1 MSDAIPPQPAVLRAF
16 GATETPVPLAGG
28 QGQNYRSG
36 TLVLKPARDD
46 EETVWVN
53 EFYLTT
59 ASDHFRLP
67 KPIRVAG
74 DGFVFGGW
82 QAWPYLLGRHEPG
95 RWFDEIDLCVRFHE
109 AIADLPRPAYFDR
122 RDQNPWVIAD
132 KVAWGELEIEHH
144 PRIGPAVERL
154 RACLRP
160 VDAQDQLIHGDFG
173 GNVLFE
179 DGLPPAV
186 IDFSPYWRP
195 AAFALGVVIADAI
208 VWGGAPMSLIDAGDR
223 FPDFRQHLLR
233 AELRRVLEL
242 ETINLIYGRDMLG
255 EIDAHMPLIR
265 AISH

>member
-1 MSDAIPPQPAVLRAF
+1 MDDIGSPQRDVLRAF
-16 GATETPVPLAGG
+16 GATELPVPLVGG

-46 EETVWVN
+46 EETTWIN
-53 EFYLTT
+53 EFYLTV
-59 ASDHFRLP
+59 AGDRFRLP
-67 KPIRVAG
+67 QPIRTDDG
-74 DGFVFGGW
+74 DFVSGGW
-82 QAWPYLLGRHEPG
+82 QAWTYLPGRHEPG

-109 AIADLPRPAYFDR
+109 AIAGLPRPAYFDR

-132 KVAWGELEIEHH
+132 KVTWGEMEIEHH
-144 PRIGPAVERL
+144 PRIAPAVERL
-154 RACLRP
+154 SMCLRP
-160 VDAQDQLIHGDFG
+160 VDAPSQLIHGDFG
-173 GNVLFE
+173 GNVLFS

-208 VWGGAPMSLIDAGDR
+208 VWGGAPMSLIEAGDP

-242 ETINLIYGRDMLG
+242 ETIHTIYGHDMLG
-255 EIDAHMPLIR
+255 EIDAHMPLIE
-265 AISH
+265 AISN